1 MNLYPS
7 LLTSSIDEYQKQ
19 LDFIID
25 SGVIKVIQVDIVD
38 GHFANN
44 LTITPLDLIG
54 IDHGN
59 LKIDFHFMT
68 EEPIDYVRELVE
80 IKDELPIHAVIS
92 QVERMGSQSEYIQE
106 LKAQGWKTGL
116 SLDLYT
122 PVSAIDKNTWQDLDI
137 TQLMTIE
144 SGFQGQ
150 KFKQNAL
157 EKIVEIKKQAKK
169 DIEIIADGGVKLEQL
184 EILAK
189 HQVSGVAVGSGIWQ
203 TDDPI
208 AALHQYS

>member
-1 MNLYPS
+1 
-7 LLTSSIDEYQKQ
+7 
-19 LDFIID
+19 
-25 SGVIKVIQVDIVD
+25 
-38 GHFANN
+38 
-44 LTITPLDLIG
+44 
-54 IDHGN
+54 
-59 LKIDFHFMT
+59 MT

-122 PVSAIDKNTWQDLDI
+122 PVSAINKNTWQDLDI
-137 TQLMTIE
+137 IQLMTIE

-203 TDDPI
+203 TNDPI

>member
-122 PVSAIDKNTWQDLDI
+122 PVSAINKNTWQDLDI
-137 TQLMTIE
+137 IQLMTIE